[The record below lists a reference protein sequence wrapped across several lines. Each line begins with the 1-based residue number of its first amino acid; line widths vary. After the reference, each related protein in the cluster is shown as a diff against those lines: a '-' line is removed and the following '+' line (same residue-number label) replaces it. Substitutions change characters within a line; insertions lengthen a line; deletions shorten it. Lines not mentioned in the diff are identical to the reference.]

1 MRLGFREKLLG
12 SYLGLVGVTASITLL
27 FLSSTL
33 SDDLMRQLDQ
43 RLEAQAD
50 GAAKWVSLRRAEH
63 GGADQGFDRQ
73 ASRLK
78 GVVGSWV
85 TIIDP
90 EGKIAGDSDLAR
102 GDGGLDPL
110 SWPEIQAARRGAVG
124 RATRFTEHLGA
135 DVYFVAVPASGGA
148 IVRLG
153 VPLGE
158 IEATEA
164 RMLSR
169 LYVAT
174 LLGLGAAIALGLFA
188 AAFFVRPLRTMTR
201 AAEALAQGD
210 YDVTIERGSPD
221 EFGTLATTLNLLA
234 AELRSKISELV
245 RERDRLSA
253 VLAGMVEGVVVT
265 DDRGVVVLA
274 NPSAG
279 KLLAG
284 LSEGVTL
291 GLEGRAL
298 SELVPPEAQGARVR
312 EVALGGRWL
321 LATSERLSSDDRGVS
336 EVLVLHDVTERRQL
350 EQRQRDFVANVSH
363 ELRTPVASVQGYAET
378 LLAKPLD
385 EGTAR
390 EFLEV
395 IHRQAERM
403 GRLVQ
408 DLLRLAE
415 LEARPRGEGEPLC
428 PVSLADV
435 GARVVETVGTR
446 ARAAQVTLLLELGDA
461 PPVLARAAELEQV
474 VENLVDNAI
483 KYGRPAGT
491 VTLTAE
497 PRGAT
502 VVLAVLDQGP
512 GIAPEHLPHLFE
524 RFYRVDRDR
533 SKKSGGT
540 GLGLAIVERLV
551 QGMGGTVG
559 AESRLGSGSRFWVEL
574 PSAVTPG

>member
-90 EGKIAGDSDLAR
+90 DGRVAGDSDLSR
-102 GDGGLDPL
+102 GDAGLDAL
-110 SWPEIQAARRGAVG
+110 SWPEIQAARRGEVG
-124 RATRFTEHLGA
+124 RATRYTEHLGA

-174 LLGLGAAIALGLFA
+174 VLGLGAAIALGLIA

-201 AAEALAQGD
+201 AAEALAQGN
-210 YDVTIERGSPD
+210 YEVRIERGSPD

-234 AELRSKISELV
+234 AELRSKINELV

-253 VLAGMVEGVVVT
+253 ILAGMVEGVVVT

-274 NPSAG
+274 NPSAS
-279 KLLAG
+279 KLLAAPA
-284 LSEGVTL
+284 
-291 GLEGRAL
+291 LEGRAL
-298 SELVPPEAQGARVR
+298 AELVPVEQEGARVR
-312 EVALGGRWL
+312 ELALGGRWL
-321 LATSERLSSDDRGVS
+321 LATSERLRSDDRGVS

-350 EQRQRDFVANVSH
+350 ELRQREFVANVSH

-385 EGTAR
+385 ERTAR

-415 LEARPRGEGEPLC
+415 LEARPPGEAGAPG
-428 PVSLADV
+428 PVSLAAI
-435 GARVVETVGTR
+435 GARVVETVGNR
-446 ARAAQVTLLLELGDA
+446 ARAAGVTLALELEGA
-461 PPVLARAAELEQV
+461 PSVLARATELEQV

-483 KYGRPAGT
+483 KYGRAAGT
-491 VTLTAE
+491 VTLRAE
-497 PRGAT
+497 PRAAK
-502 VVLAVLDQGP
+502 VVLSVIDHGP

-551 QGMGGTVG
+551 EGMGGTVG
-559 AESRLGSGSRFWVEL
+559 AESTLGTGSRFWVEL
-574 PSAVTPG
+574 PRCEAT

>member
-50 GAAKWVSLRRAEH
+50 GAARWVSLRRAEH

-90 EGKIAGDSDLAR
+90 EGKIAGDSDLTR
-102 GDGGLDPL
+102 GDAGLDPL
-110 SWPEIQAARRGAVG
+110 SWPEIQAARRGEVG

-164 RMLSR
+164 RMRSR

-221 EFGTLATTLNLLA
+221 EFGSLATTLNLLA

-253 VLAGMVEGVVVT
+253 ILAGMVEGVVVT

-279 KLLAG
+279 KLL
-284 LSEGVTL
+284 SDGV
-291 GLEGRAL
+291 GPPLEGRAL
-298 SELVPPEAQGARVR
+298 SELVPPPTQGTRVR
-312 EVALGGRWL
+312 EIALGGRWI
-321 LATSERLSSDDRGVS
+321 LATSERLDERGVS

-350 EQRQRDFVANVSH
+350 ELRQRDFVANVSH

-385 EGTAR
+385 EPTAR

-415 LEARPRGEGEPLC
+415 LEARPPGEGEALS
-428 PVSLADV
+428 PVSLADI

-446 ARAAQVTLLLELGDA
+446 ARAAQVTLSLELAEA
-461 PPVLARAAELEQV
+461 PPVRARAAELEQV

-491 VTLTAE
+491 VTLKAE
-497 PRGAT
+497 PRGKT
-502 VVLAVLDQGP
+502 VVLSVLDQGP

-524 RFYRVDRDR
+524 RFYRVERDR

-551 QGMGGTVG
+551 LGMGGTVG
-559 AESRLGSGSRFWVEL
+559 AESKLGVGSRFWVEL
-574 PSAVTPG
+574 PSSVESG